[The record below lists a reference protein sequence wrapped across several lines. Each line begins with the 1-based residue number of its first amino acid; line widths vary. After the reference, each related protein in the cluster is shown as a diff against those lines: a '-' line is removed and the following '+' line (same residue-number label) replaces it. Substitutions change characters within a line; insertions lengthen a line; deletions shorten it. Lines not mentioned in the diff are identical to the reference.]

1 MKKWNTSIEAMAPVF
16 EKIEMLTKVQRIL
29 ICGASFLILIGSFV
43 YFSYLPKI
51 KSVQALE
58 KRQTALSRQLA
69 TARNKAK
76 QLPAYREKKKKAEA
90 DFMIAKRVLPEK
102 KEIPS
107 LLTSISQSG
116 QDAGLEFLMFQP
128 KGENRKNFYSEIP
141 VSIKVSGGYHNV
153 AVFFD
158 NVARLYRIVNM
169 RDIQMKA
176 GSKGSVLTTT
186 CTAVTYRFVEPAKKQ
201 AGKKK
206 KKRKKRR

>member
-1 MKKWNTSIEAMAPVF
+1 MKKWNTSLEAMAPVF
-16 EKIEMLTKVQRIL
+16 EKIETLTKVQRIL
-29 ICGASFLILIGSFV
+29 ILVASFLILIGAFV

-51 KSVQALE
+51 KTVQALE
-58 KRQTALSRQLA
+58 KRKASLASQLT

-76 QLPAYREKKKKAEA
+76 QLPDYREKKKKAES
-90 DFMIAKRVLPEK
+90 DFLIAKKVLPEK
-102 KEIPS
+102 QEIPS
-107 LLTSISQSG
+107 LLTSVSQSG

-169 RDIQMKA
+169 RDIQMKSTGGA
-176 GSKGSVLTTT
+176 KALTTT
-186 CTAVTYRFVEPAKKQ
+186 CTAVTYRFVEPAKQPAGSKQ
-201 AGKKK
+201 

>member
-1 MKKWNTSIEAMAPVF
+1 MKKWNSSLEAMEPVF

-29 ICGASFLILIGSFV
+29 IFVASFLILIGAFV

-51 KSVQALE
+51 KAVQALE
-58 KRQTALSRQLA
+58 KRKTTLTSQLRTAK
-69 TARNKAK
+69 NKAK
-76 QLPAYREKKKKAEA
+76 QLPAYREKKKKAQS
-90 DFMIAKRVLPEK
+90 DFLVAKKVLPEK

-128 KGENRKNFYSEIP
+128 KGENSKNFYSEIP

-176 GSKGSVLTTT
+176 GGAGGLTTT
-186 CTAVTYRFVEPAKKQ
+186 CTAVTYRFIEPKKQ
-201 AGKKK
+201 KAGSKK